1 MSRAELQTERDMMKT
16 IYDRAVDRVRE
27 GDSADDMIEAGL
39 LRGLARTWSDPHTF
53 VRAVHKG
60 LWAHH
65 NKLNPNVV

>member
-1 MSRAELQTERDMMKT
+1 MSVDVAPSVEIEIDDVLPAVPDAE
-16 IYDRAVDRVRE
+16 
-27 GDSADDMIEAGL
+27 
-39 LRGLARTWSDPHTF
+39 RGLPRTLSDPHTF